1 MLTLSN
7 DTVSLSY
14 KAVVVHSVTSL
25 LSVVPLITSF
35 LTVVP
40 FVDDS
45 VLRAIINKMP
55 DAIVARAAIM
65 QNAKEK

>member
-1 MLTLSN
+1 LPI

-14 KAVVVHSVTSL
+14 NAVVVSPVTSFV
-25 LSVVPLITSF
+25 SA
-35 LTVVP
+35 VP
-40 FVDDS
+40 FVDGS
-45 VLRAIINKMP
+45 ILRAIINRIP

>member
-1 MLTLSN
+1 LPN

-14 KAVVVHSVTSL
+14 NAVVVSPVTSFV
-25 LSVVPLITSF
+25 SA
-35 LTVVP
+35 VP
-40 FVDDS
+40 FVDGS
-45 VLRAIINKMP
+45 ILRAIINRIP